1 MVEVTGLVEVREDA
15 VRRIREGVDGGD
27 TKVPDVVQEGEA
39 EEDMRGRGGLKGPRW
54 GLTRWTGGLQ
64 LKQMP
69 PEGLGFAGRR
79 QSSNVI

>member
-1 MVEVTGLVEVREDA
+1 MTGLVEVREDA
-15 VRRIREGVDGGD
+15 VRRIRAGADGGD

-39 EEDMRGRGGLKGPRW
+39 EEDMKRW
-54 GLTRWTGGLQ
+54 RRVERAALGTDRWTGGLQ